1 MTPIERTAYPV
12 LSTNRIVHKKK
23 LQTSYALNPDEIQH
37 IKNSVRTNI
46 LRLYY
51 ALQLKTYQE
60 LGYFIEINE
69 MPITIISYIR
79 KQLSITHNLQLQ
91 VPPSTTVYRYRQSI
105 RKYLN
110 VTPWGLKGSKSAQ
123 RVALNAALQA
133 SQTLT
138 IPADIINIVIET
150 LRREKC
156 ELPAFRVLCRLVGHI
171 RFGVNTSIFK
181 SVYQKLLV
189 EGKIDL
195 FEKLLKVSEGKLYSP
210 YQTLKEPPK
219 SPRINDFKDL
229 INHHSWLL
237 TLGDMEPFIKDITKP
252 KRFQFAQEAK
262 SHNINSLMDL
272 TKEKRYT
279 LITCLMD
286 HHLKKTKDNLAE
298 VVCKTVKSVHKHAR
312 RELERL
318 REKKTAQTQEIAY
331 FANSII
337 SSFKDNP
344 NKANNFLKKVAFT
357 IKNKGGVD
365 KLSKTCEEVIACH
378 TNHHYA
384 FLWPYFKSRRSAL
397 FNALET
403 LSLRSSTQNEDLLK
417 ALSFLIENRHRR
429 SETLEISKNLSLNF
443 VSKPWKDL
451 TCEGNPNSTIINR
464 RYFEICIFTY
474 LSNELISGDVFIQGA
489 DAYSDYRAS
498 LLTIAEYQKHLLEEP
513 EESILRTTANDFV
526 KDLKNDLLKKSEDF
540 DNSYPYLTNFSIND
554 KGIPSLKRSITV
566 KPTQDTLE
574 IVAKIQKEM
583 PERSLLDILGL
594 THHSTGWAFEFG
606 PISGMG
612 ARFKE
617 PIDRYIINAFCY
629 GTGMGPSQTAKH
641 MHSSISPRMLSW
653 VNQRHSNI
661 KILGAAKDRL
671 INFSKDFHITKAWG
685 DGSRCAADGTM
696 RDIHEDNIIAESHF
710 RYLQKGGIQ
719 YNHIADTYIALF
731 STFMRCGLW
740 EAVAILEGLLK
751 NKSDL
756 NPTTIHA
763 DTQGQSTV
771 VFALAHLLGI
781 KLMPRIRNWKDIKFF
796 RPDKKT
802 TYQNIDSLFTD
813 EIDWELIKEH
823 WQDMLQVVISIKHGK
838 ISSALLLRKLG
849 TYSRK
854 NRLYLA
860 FQELGRVIRTSFL
873 LEYLSNPELR
883 ETIDETTN
891 KVESYNALSD
901 WARFGA
907 QTITASNDPDEME
920 KAIGY
925 NLLICNS
932 VIVQN
937 MVDLTDAINKLQ
949 KSGIAIGKEDIAR
962 LSPYLTSHIKR
973 FGDYILDLDT
983 VPKDIETIKNLS
995 LF

>member
-1 MTPIERTAYPV
+1 MNVPIP
-12 LSTNRIVHKKK
+12 
-23 LQTSYALNPDEIQH
+23 
-37 IKNSVRTNI
+37 
-46 LRLYY
+46 
-51 ALQLKTYQE
+51 
-60 LGYFIEINE
+60 
-69 MPITIISYIR
+69 
-79 KQLSITHNLQLQ
+79 HNLQLRT
-91 VPPSTTVYRYRQSI
+91 VPSSTIYRYRQVI
-105 RKYLN
+105 RNHLN
-110 VTPWGLKGSKSAQ
+110 ILPWGLSGTQSTR

-133 SQTLT
+133 AQTLT
-138 IPADIINIVIET
+138 IPADIINVVIET
-150 LRREKC
+150 LRRERC
-156 ELPAFRVLCRLVGHI
+156 ELPAFNVLCRLVGHI
-171 RFGVNTSIFK
+171 RFGVNTSIFRG
-181 SVYQKLLV
+181 VYQSLRAA
-189 EGKIDL
+189 GKINL
-195 FEKLLKVSEGKLYSP
+195 LETLLKMFDGELYSP

-229 INHHSWLL
+229 INHHKWLL
-237 TLGDMEPFIKDITKP
+237 TLGNMEPFIKNMTKP
-252 KRFQFAQEAK
+252 KRLQFAQEAK
-262 SHNINSLMDL
+262 SHDISSLMDL
-272 TKEKRYT
+272 TEEKRYT
-279 LITCLMD
+279 LIACLVD

-298 VVCKTVKSVHKHAR
+298 VICKTVKIVHKRAR

-318 REKKTAQTQEIAY
+318 REKKTAQTQEVAY
-331 FANSII
+331 FAQSII
-337 SSFKDNP
+337 SSFKDT
-344 NKANNFLKKVAFT
+344 ANTADKFLKKVTST
-357 IKNKGGVD
+357 IKNKGGLD

-378 TNHHYA
+378 TNNHYSL
-384 FLWPYFKSRRSAL
+384 LWPYFKSRRSAL

-403 LSLRSSTQNEDLLK
+403 ISLGSSTQNEDLLN
-417 ALSFLIENRHRR
+417 ALNFLIESRHRR
-429 SETLEISKNLSLNF
+429 SEMLEIPKSLTLNF
-443 VSKPWKDL
+443 ISKHWSDL
-451 TCEGNPNSTIINR
+451 TCEDHPHGTIINR

-474 LSNELISGDVFIQGA
+474 LSNELISGDIFIKGA

-498 LLTIAEYQKHLLEEP
+498 LLTVTECQKFLSEEP
-513 EESILRTTANDFV
+513 EESILRTNANDFI
-526 KDLKNDLLKKSEDF
+526 KDLKEDLLKKSKDF
-540 DNSYPYLTNFSIND
+540 DKSYPHFKDFSIND

-566 KPTQDTLE
+566 KPTQDTLD
-574 IVAKIQKEM
+574 IVAKIQKSM
-583 PERSLLDILGL
+583 PERNLLDILCR

-606 PISGMG
+606 PISGTG

-617 PIDRYIINAFCY
+617 PIDRYIINTFCY

-671 INFSKDFHITKAWG
+671 INFSKDFQITQAWG

-771 VFALAHLLGI
+771 VFALAYLLGI
-781 KLMPRIRNWKDIKFF
+781 KLMPRIRNWKDLKFF
-796 RPDKKT
+796 RPDKET
-802 TYQNIDSLFTD
+802 TYKNIDALFTD

-823 WQDMLQVVISIKHGK
+823 WQDMLQVVVSIKYGK

-883 ETIDETTN
+883 ETIDESTN
-891 KVESYNALSD
+891 KVEAYNALSD

-937 MVDLTDAINKLQ
+937 IVDLTDTIHKLQ
-949 KSGIAIGKEDIAR
+949 KTGLAIGKEDIAR

-973 FGDYILDLDT
+973 FGDYILDLDA
-983 VPKDIETIKNLS
+983 VPKDIEKIKNLS